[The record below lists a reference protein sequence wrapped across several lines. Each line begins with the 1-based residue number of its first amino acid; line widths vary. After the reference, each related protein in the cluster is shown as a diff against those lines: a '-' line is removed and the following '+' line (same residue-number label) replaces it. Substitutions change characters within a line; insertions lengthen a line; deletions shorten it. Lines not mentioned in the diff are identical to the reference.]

1 MDCTGQGNDIELIPT
16 VKMEIRHPAKR
27 SFGSEFLS
35 ICNHCSYGNL
45 KSKTWK
51 KVPTF
56 CVFFGQNDPLRSN
69 FQNSVPKGF
78 TVLRVLQI
86 LSDSVHF
93 PQSYIRICKHRPS
106 TLKVNA
112 ISSSQII
119 KDIKSTHK
127 DRKKVN
133 EFFSGKDGLAQ
144 VVLDK
149 GPLNGLAGTSHQ
161 CPDAML
167 LMS

>member
-56 CVFFGQNDPLRSN
+56 CVFFWTKWPLTVKCSKFCSKRIHRTQSAAD
-69 FQNSVPKGF
+69 FIGF
-78 TVLRVLQI
+78 GS
-86 LSDSVHF
+86 LSAELYPNMSTPSEHA
-93 PQSYIRICKHRPS
+93 QSERNIFEP
-106 TLKVNA
+106 N
-112 ISSSQII
+112 
-119 KDIKSTHK
+119 
-127 DRKKVN
+127 N
-133 EFFSGKDGLAQ
+133 
-144 VVLDK
+144 
-149 GPLNGLAGTSHQ
+149 
-161 CPDAML
+161 
-167 LMS
+167 